1 MLAQIVGAEGSTPGK
16 AGWKLLVLPDGAPY
30 GNLGG
35 GAFEA
40 MVVADARAR
49 LDERRPRAATRSAT
63 T

>member
-1 MLAQIVGAEGSTPGK
+1 MLCQVVRAEGSTPGK
-16 AGWKLLVLPDGAPY
+16 VGWKLLVRGDGSAY

-40 MVVADARAR
+40 MV
-49 LDERRPRAATRSAT
+49 AATRASASPAPPAPRASAT